1 MRNTTITR
9 SQLRSFGLIVSAG
22 FAVIAVW
29 PMAFR
34 GLPARTWAVIVA
46 AVLATMALCAPSTL
60 RSFHR
65 VWMSLGETL
74 GWVNSRILLTVTYY
88 LVILPIGLIRRFGG
102 DDPLRRTYEP
112 DANTY
117 KETRSVRPPSH
128 MRHQY

>member
-1 MRNTTITR
+1 M
-9 SQLRSFGLIVSAG
+9 V
-22 FAVIAVW
+22 
-29 PMAFR
+29 FR
-34 GLPARTWAVIVA
+34 GQPARTWAVLVA

-65 VWMSLGETL
+65 IWMSLGEAL

-88 LVILPIGLIRRFGG
+88 LVVVPIGLIRRFVG
-102 DDPLRRTYEP
+102 DDPLRRTFEP

-117 KETRSVRPPSH
+117 KVTRSVRSPSH